1 MFPLRDDNP
10 TTITPGVTWVLIA
23 LCSIVF
29 LYQVFLEATLGPQAY
44 QLFSYQYGAVPAVV
58 LGTQRLPAS
67 VAVIPGAASLFT
79 CMFLHGS
86 WMHLI
91 GNMWFLWIFGNNIEE
106 AMGHLRFLAFYFLC
120 GGIASVS
127 QILICPHSTIPTI
140 GASGAIAGVMGAYL
154 MLYPRARVWTLIFLV
169 FFIKLIYLPAGV
181 VLGFWILLQFVNGS
195 MSMGQS
201 AGGVAFWAHI
211 GGFVSGVLLVGL
223 FKQSRVRFFN
233 PPRRPDEIYY
243 SDIGDRI

>member
-10 TTITPGVTWVLIA
+10 TTITPGITWLLIA

-29 LYQVFLEATLGPQAY
+29 LYQVFLEGTQGPQAL
-44 QLFSYQYGAVPAVV
+44 QLFSYQYGAVPAVIV
-58 LGTQRLPAS
+58 GGQTLPDA
-67 VAVIPGAASLFT
+67 VAVIPAAASLFT
-79 CMFLHGS
+79 CMFLHGG

-106 AMGHLRFLAFYFLC
+106 AMGHLRFLAFYLIC
-120 GGIASVS
+120 GVIASIS
-127 QILICPHSTIPTI
+127 QILISPNSTVPTI

-169 FFIKLIYLPAGV
+169 FFIRLVYLPAGV
-181 VLGFWILLQFVNGS
+181 VLGFWILIQFVSGS
-195 MSMGQS
+195 MSMGQN

-211 GGFVSGVLLVGL
+211 GGFLSGALLVGL
-223 FKQSRVRFFN
+223 FKKSNVRFFN
-233 PPRRPDEIYY
+233 PPRRQNEIYFN
-243 SDIGDRI
+243 GDRI